1 MQQLLEPSE
10 KVESQNGDGAEK
22 QSGLESDTPLR
33 EKVASQVSK
42 HADSNHVKR

>member
-42 HADSNHVKR
+42 QSETNQVKR

>member
-22 QSGLESDTPLR
+22 QSGLESDHPLR
-33 EKVASQVSK
+33 EKVASQVSR
-42 HADSNHVKR
+42 HTGTNQVKR